1 MPNGS
6 YSWLTLA
13 AGVNQ
18 LAARLAIDL
27 SGPNTPFWITNELQL
42 YIFRSLQQYNVLT
55 NAWKMDFQFVSPNL
69 WNSLG
74 SITGSPRLRTAT
86 DAQSYTMLQ
95 YYLLEDPTGAGAWG
109 GTSQFSLTDLQ
120 NALQSR
126 RNEMLQISACNDVL
140 LQNIPLTPGTR
151 RTYLP
156 DNILDVLRV
165 RYFASQ
171 AFPTATGSIGSN
183 TITVTDTTGITPG
196 QLVSGTGIAQWTL
209 VQSVVGSVVTLT
221 LPNIGAVSGV
231 INFYIP
237 TTLYRDD
244 TVALEFY
251 EQPLYQLTPATPE
264 TFQLSSEPPLSFDV
278 NIAPNDDGVYEAV
291 TLQSGTTFAPPAST
305 LLGIPDDFV
314 WVLEFGALA
323 DLLGRE
329 PEATDDQRAAYALK
343 RYQDGLKLLT
353 NTPWIMLGR
362 INGVAVSIDSL
373 EETDR
378 YSVGWDLTPADFGP
392 VIVTAGTDFL
402 AAPVGS
408 SVGVTCLGN
417 APLLDSTNT
426 YLQISRDGWEQVLN
440 EAQFLASFK
449 QGGAEFA
456 AAMELEKEFI
466 MFCAA
471 ENSRLKSTG
480 AFSDIILQRGQ
491 VQERAQARYNSRG
504 NNG

>member
-18 LAARLAIDL
+18 LAARLAINL
-27 SGPNTPFWITNELQL
+27 SGPNVPFWISAELQL
-42 YIFRSLQQYNVLT
+42 YIFRSLQMYNCLT
-55 NAWKMDFQFVSPNL
+55 NAWKTDFQFVSPNL

-74 SITGSPRLRTAT
+74 SLTGSPRLRTAT
-86 DAQSYTMLQ
+86 DAQSYTLLQ
-95 YYLLEDPTGAGAWG
+95 YYLLEDPTGAGTWG

-120 NALQSR
+120 NSLQSR
-126 RNEMLQISACNDVL
+126 RNEMLQVSACNDVL
-140 LQNIPLTPGTR
+140 LQNIPLVPGTR

-156 DNILDVLRV
+156 DNILDVPRV

-171 AFPTATGSIGSN
+171 AFPTATGSSGAN
-183 TITVTDTTGITPG
+183 TIIVSVATNIASG
-196 QLVSGTGIAQWTL
+196 QLVSGTGIAPWAT
-209 VQSVVGSVVTLT
+209 VISVSGTTVILS
-221 LPNIGAVSGV
+221 LPNTGTVSGV
-231 INFYIP
+231 VNFYIP

-251 EQPLYQLTPATPE
+251 ESPLYQLTPGTPE

-278 NIAPNDDGVYEAV
+278 NIAPNDAGVYEAL

-314 WVLEFGALA
+314 WALEFGALA

-343 RYQDGLKLLT
+343 RYKDGLKLLI
-353 NTPWIMLGR
+353 NTPWIMLGSVD
-362 INGVAVSIDSL
+362 GLACSVDSL

-378 YSVGWDLTPADFGP
+378 YSVGWDLTPTNFGP
-392 VIVTAGTDFL
+392 VIVTAGMDFL

-408 SVGVTCLGN
+408 SIGITCLGN

-426 YLQISRDGWEQVLN
+426 YLQVSRDGWEQVLN
-440 EAQFLASFK
+440 EAQFLSSFK
-449 QGGAEFA
+449 QGGAEFT
-456 AAMELEKEFI
+456 AAMELEKQFI
-466 MFCAA
+466 MFCSA

-480 AFSDIILQRGQ
+480 AFSDILLQRGQ
-491 VQERAQARYNSRG
+491 VQERAQNRYNSRG
-504 NNG
+504 DNG